1 MQASALLNSTL
12 DLDEVLR
19 SLLQEASRIVGAEN
33 GFILLREDEDWKL
46 HLSINESELFS
57 RSVATH
63 AAESGKTL
71 LLIDAH
77 NDERFLNTT
86 SVQMGT
92 LRSILCAPV
101 DDTARYGRLDISS
114 EGRIRAFLE
123 KDSGLSGP
131 GVINAGVYLFS
142 AAMLDTIDE
151 MPGPSLERDVFEKL
165 PAGTLN
171 AVTGEG
177 AFIDIGTPDDLA
189 RAADVL
195 KPYAQDS

>member
-1 MQASALLNSTL
+1 MLQALPGKDHSAFDADVADTKTL
-12 DLDEVLR
+12 TVLR
-19 SLLQEASRIVGAEN
+19 
-33 GFILLREDEDWKL
+33 DE
-46 HLSINESELFS
+46 ITN
-57 RSVATH
+57 
-63 AAESGKTL
+63 
-71 LLIDAH
+71 
-77 NDERFLNTT
+77 
-86 SVQMGT
+86 
-92 LRSILCAPV
+92 
-101 DDTARYGRLDISS
+101 RYGRLDISS
-114 EGRIRAFLE
+114 EGRVRAFLE
-123 KDSGLSGP
+123 KDSGASGP